1 MITDDEYL
9 KLLQNYDFNYKNGD
23 IVKGVIEGYDKNN
36 LIVDIKAKSS
46 AICPE
51 KEILKEENENV
62 KDLYKL
68 KEEYDFFIMYKDNDE
83 DIYYLSAKKVA
94 ISINSKILKEKYKN
108 NETIKG
114 KVTAITKGGILVDVA
129 NIKGFV
135 PLSQIKENKVEVGDS
150 IDLKVLSFD
159 NSLTNFIFSNKKVYQ
174 DNIEEIKKE
183 IFDKIELNMVI
194 KGTITRLVDF
204 GAFVDIGG
212 IEALLPLSQIS
223 YKWIDKPEDVLKE
236 GDKKEFEI
244 IGIDKEKQRISLSL
258 KSLKENPW
266 LKAQEFIEDKK
277 IIEGKVTNIKPFG
290 AFVEIYPDVEGLINN
305 RQIEE
310 YQLKTNKT
318 LEINSTL
325 QVEIKRFDAK
335 EQKIILKIV

>member
-1 MITDDEYL
+1 M
-9 KLLQNYDFNYKNGD
+9 K
-23 IVKGVIEGYDKNN
+23 
-36 LIVDIKAKSS
+36 
-46 AICPE
+46 
-51 KEILKEENENV
+51 
-62 KDLYKL
+62 KL
-68 KEEYDFFIMYKDNDE
+68 K
-83 DIYYLSAKKVA
+83 KKFL
-94 ISINSKILKEKYKN
+94 I
-108 NETIKG
+108 
-114 KVTAITKGGILVDVA
+114 
-129 NIKGFV
+129 
-135 PLSQIKENKVEVGDS
+135 
-150 IDLKVLSFD
+150 
-159 NSLTNFIFSNKKVYQ
+159 
-174 DNIEEIKKE
+174 
-183 IFDKIELNMVI
+183 
-194 KGTITRLVDF
+194 RLVDF

-223 YKWIDKPEDVLKE
+223 YKWIDKPEDILKE

-266 LKAQEFIEDKK
+266 LKAQEFIEDNK

>member
-1 MITDDEYL
+1 M
-9 KLLQNYDFNYKNGD
+9 
-23 IVKGVIEGYDKNN
+23 
-36 LIVDIKAKSS
+36 
-46 AICPE
+46 
-51 KEILKEENENV
+51 
-62 KDLYKL
+62 
-68 KEEYDFFIMYKDNDE
+68 
-83 DIYYLSAKKVA
+83 
-94 ISINSKILKEKYKN
+94 
-108 NETIKG
+108 
-114 KVTAITKGGILVDVA
+114 
-129 NIKGFV
+129 

-223 YKWIDKPEDVLKE
+223 YKWIDKPEDILKE